1 MAKPESDMLY
11 SITRLVLG
19 SVMLTHDELQRQIK
33 NWEQE
38 TARLL
43 EEQRQREQQAFA
55 ERTQAEQTQ
64 APVPPRL
71 PAADKPADMMR
82 YAMIGLMFETQSRFM
97 ARSPRA
103 AKPNP
108 LDSLAAPLIKTLQ
121 QTPVLNPLREPF
133 DQMVRRGQSEVNRW
147 VSRGRLEEY
156 HSRQLIQTAA
166 TDSFESSVHSVV
178 ENAEVRA
185 LVQAQGE
192 DLASEVVE
200 EVRERAVSID
210 TYIERFIRFRLG
222 RKPREELPDPPE
234 SVRMGA
240 AVHQFRTTE
249 S

>member
-19 SVMLTHDELQRQIK
+19 SVMLTHDEMQRQIK

-43 EEQRQREQQAFA
+43 EEQRQREQRAFA
-55 ERTQAEQTQ
+55 ERARAEQTQ
-64 APVPPRL
+64 APAPPRL
-71 PAADKPADMMR
+71 PTADKPADMMR
-82 YAMIGLMFETQSRFM
+82 HAMIGLLFETQSRFM
-97 ARSPRA
+97 ARPPRT
-103 AKPNP
+103 AKSNP
-108 LDSLAAPLIKTLQ
+108 LDSLAAPLIKMLQ

-156 HSRQLIQTAA
+156 HSRQLIQTAV

-178 ENAEVRA
+178 DNEEVRA

-200 EVRERAVSID
+200 EVRERTVSID
-210 TYIERFIRFRLG
+210 TYIERFIRLRLG

-240 AVHQFRTTE
+240 AVHHFRSTE

>member
-1 MAKPESDMLY
+1 MPKSEPDMLH

-19 SVMLTHDELQRQIK
+19 SVMLTHDGMQRQIK

-43 EEQRQREQQAFA
+43 EEQRQREQRALA
-55 ERTQAEQTQ
+55 ERAHIEKTS

-71 PAADKPADMMR
+71 PAADQPTDVLRHAL
-82 YAMIGLMFETQSRFM
+82 IGLLFETQSRFI
-97 ARSPRA
+97 ARRVSP
-103 AKPNP
+103 AKPDP
-108 LDSLAAPLIKTLQ
+108 LESMAAPLVKALQ
-121 QTPVLNPLREPF
+121 QNPMLDPLREPF

-147 VSRGRLEEY
+147 ISRGRLEEY
-156 HSRQLIQTAA
+156 HSRQLIQTAV
-166 TDSFESSVHSVV
+166 TDSFEASVHTVV
-178 ENAEVRA
+178 DNEEVRA

-200 EVRERAVSID
+200 EVRERAVSLD
-210 TYIERFIRFRLG
+210 TYIERFIRLRLG
-222 RKPREELPDPPE
+222 RTPREDLPDPPE

-240 AVHQFRTTE
+240 AVHQFRSTE